1 MTNKEPETPKLREPL
16 AELERQL
23 LEAYLAGAGHS
34 LEALLAR
41 HDAEARALL
50 AAASRYASDKLAEVE
65 ARSRYLH
72 ALHGS
77 S

>member
-1 MTNKEPETPKLREPL
+1 MTTDEPETPKIREPL
-16 AELERQL
+16 AELERKL

-34 LEALLAR
+34 LDALLTR
-41 HDAEARALL
+41 TDAEARALL
-50 AAASRYASDKLAEVE
+50 TAASRYASDKLAEVE

-77 S
+77 P